1 MLTPTETVAMEWVFF
16 VLAFLFLVA
25 RFWVR
30 FSLRQHQAWI
40 SDVLLVIG
48 LICTVGNIMCDTL
61 IYKVDGLLEYKHVT
75 QYLGKIRFATKFFFD
90 AGLYFPKFSLLMSYA
105 TMVPVTEPRM
115 RIFLGCIAVYL
126 VLACLTAVF
135 SDLFWCGKDV
145 SINWLNPHKCS
156 SFSNPHLQKVTWTM
170 NIVGELLLFVFPFPI
185 LNSLKF
191 TQLREK
197 IGLGLI
203 FALGFFTILVS
214 TGRFMFMVFLTN
226 DISLSVWTTVE
237 MSISVMVVSLMAMRP
252 LLRRFGQ
259 AVTKTIS
266 RIKKDSTDQR
276 NKEPRLPSHERD
288 MSDEKAPLPYNTDR
302 WWKWPVDLDAN
313 TMSVTTQSGSMGTQR
328 TGMSTQISTRASQIS
343 RKATRHDTAGTGLLL
358 REEPPGPLEMDAKE
372 VQMLGNV
379 VIDSDHEGLPVWQTC
394 ILQQHPLLLFAHL
407 SSRRDTNATMAP
419 KVKPSRYPK
428 RKRAE
433 VNYEIDL
440 SIDGDL
446 DLEDAGYISEEL
458 GEDSTASASST
469 HSQQPDAAAEVEV
482 DSEFED
488 ATFGSRRIKKR
499 KVVAKP
505 KAKSQPKAKPP
516 PKFKPFRLMDLPPE
530 LRLKVY
536 EEALVD
542 PHGVNIRTYSDRWES
557 FPVHVSLNDVR
568 GGYVSGLNRSCY
580 VRGQWTKIDDDA
592 MPKKKYQLSPNLLAT
607 CKTVHDEAV
616 SFLWTQPFIFAD
628 VHGLHAFLLML
639 RPATISRLRDITL
652 LKYGWINN
660 RCLQAFVLLRDA
672 PLLQNLRLNCT
683 VRPNIRTRSGVPKEV
698 GIGQQLATK
707 LYRDCYPFLKALAQH
722 QGPESIL
729 SVFKFH
735 RDEFKSSY
743 FNPATVTWVEDSW
756 SQARQEKI
764 LAAMIADLN
773 TIMSRKIVPRFP
785 RSRY

>member
-1 MLTPTETVAMEWVFF
+1 
-16 VLAFLFLVA
+16 
-25 RFWVR
+25 
-30 FSLRQHQAWI
+30 
-40 SDVLLVIG
+40 
-48 LICTVGNIMCDTL
+48 
-61 IYKVDGLLEYKHVT
+61 
-75 QYLGKIRFATKFFFD
+75 
-90 AGLYFPKFSLLMSYA
+90 
-105 TMVPVTEPRM
+105 MVP
-115 RIFLGCIAVYL
+115 
-126 VLACLTAVF
+126 
-135 SDLFWCGKDV
+135 
-145 SINWLNPHKCS
+145 
-156 SFSNPHLQKVTWTM
+156 
-170 NIVGELLLFVFPFPI
+170 
-185 LNSLKF
+185 
-191 TQLREK
+191 LREK

-214 TGRFMFMVFLTN
+214 TGRFMFMLFLTN

-237 MSISVMVVSLMAMRP
+237 MCISVMVVSLMAMRP

-276 NKEPRLPSHERD
+276 NKEPRLPSHEGD
-288 MSDEKAPLPYNTDR
+288 MSYEKAPLPYNTDR
-302 WWKWPVDLDAN
+302 WWKWPVDLDVN
-313 TMSVTTQSGSMGTQR
+313 SMSVTTQSGSTGTQR
-328 TGMSTQISTRASQIS
+328 TGMSTQISTRASQLS
-343 RKATRHDTAGTGLLL
+343 HKATRHDTAGTGLLL
-358 REEPPGPLEMDAKE
+358 REEPPSPLEMDAQE
-372 VQMLGNV
+372 VQILGNV
-379 VIDSDHEGLPVWQTC
+379 
-394 ILQQHPLLLFAHL
+394 
-407 SSRRDTNATMAP
+407 RRDTNATMAP

-433 VNYEIDL
+433 VNYEIDM

-446 DLEDAGYISEEL
+446 DLEDAGYFSEEL
-458 GEDSTASASST
+458 GEDSTASASSA
-469 HSQQPDAAAEVEV
+469 HSQRPDAVAEVEV

-488 ATFGSRRIKKR
+488 ATFGSRRIKKVGNSSICVPHFTDVEQR

-505 KAKSQPKAKPP
+505 KAKSQPKVKPP

-557 FPVHVSLNDVR
+557 FPVHVSLKDIGDR
-568 GGYVSGLNRSCY
+568 YSSFRPRSCY
-580 VRGQWTKIDDDA
+580 VRGQWTKIDDGA
-592 MPKKKYQLSPNLLAT
+592 VPKKKYQLSPNLLAT

-628 VHGLHAFLLML
+628 VHGLHSFLLML

-683 VRPNIRTRSGVPKEV
+683 VRPNIRVRSGVPKEV

-707 LYRDCYPFLKALAQH
+707 LYRDCYPFLKALSQH

-743 FNPATVTWVEDSW
+743 FNPATVSWVEDSW
-756 SQARQEKI
+756 SQARQDNI
-764 LAAMIADLN
+764 LAAMIAELN